1 MRRLTIIFTAVTLLN
16 LSGCVVVAVG
26 ALSAA
31 GASGMKKE
39 ESNSLPAEVK
49 LNQKDE
55 KLAADSSK
63 EVVSL
68 ENLAQSFSMNTSEVE
83 AHPENLI
90 DIPMPIKEET
100 QVSGEQVS
108 GEQVSGEQVSGE
120 QVSGDAEPLKLGV
133 LNINNTSLSN
143 LTGHAW
149 KVVAIK
155 DSKDFT
161 FKSDDSVIVFS
172 ENQKM
177 KGFFGCNTINGKFK
191 ANPDGKF
198 VMRSLKSTNYACNDS
213 RELESKF
220 EALLILADQ
229 FFINDQTLYLGFKGR
244 SILAFV
250 KTSKSTNLLDLKK
263 SNRKKITDS
272 VHVDQKKSRGSI
284 RTKKHSL
291 GTEEAKAKNQ

>member
-39 ESNSLPAEVK
+39 ESNSLPVEVK

-108 GEQVSGEQVSGE
+108 G
-120 QVSGDAEPLKLGV
+120 DAEPLKLGV
-133 LNINNTSLSN
+133 LNINNTSLNN

-161 FKSDDSVIVFS
+161 FESDDSVFVFS

-272 VHVDQKKSRGSI
+272 VHVDQKKYRGSI

-291 GTEEAKAKNQ
+291 GTEETKAKNQ

>member
-1 MRRLTIIFTAVTLLN
+1 M
-16 LSGCVVVAVG
+16 
-26 ALSAA
+26 
-31 GASGMKKE
+31 
-39 ESNSLPAEVK
+39 
-49 LNQKDE
+49 
-55 KLAADSSK
+55 
-63 EVVSL
+63 
-68 ENLAQSFSMNTSEVE
+68 
-83 AHPENLI
+83 
-90 DIPMPIKEET
+90 
-100 QVSGEQVS
+100 
-108 GEQVSGEQVSGE
+108 
-120 QVSGDAEPLKLGV
+120 
-133 LNINNTSLSN
+133 
-143 LTGHAW
+143 
-149 KVVAIK
+149 AIK

-161 FKSDDSVIVFS
+161 FESDDSVFVFS

-272 VHVDQKKSRGSI
+272 VHVDQKKYRGSI

-291 GTEEAKAKNQ
+291 GTEETKAKNQ

>member
-1 MRRLTIIFTAVTLLN
+1 MIPLNFYLILIIMRRLTIIFTAVTLLN

-39 ESNSLPAEVK
+39 ESNSLPVEVK

-108 GEQVSGEQVSGE
+108 G
-120 QVSGDAEPLKLGV
+120 DAEPLKLGV
-133 LNINNTSLSN
+133 LNINNTSLNN

-161 FKSDDSVIVFS
+161 FESDDSVFVFS

>member
-1 MRRLTIIFTAVTLLN
+1 MRRLTIIFTAATLLN

-39 ESNSLPAEVK
+39 ESNSLPVEVK

-108 GEQVSGEQVSGE
+108 G
-120 QVSGDAEPLKLGV
+120 DAEPLKLGV
-133 LNINNTSLSN
+133 LNINNTSLNN

-272 VHVDQKKSRGSI
+272 VHVDQKKYRGSI

-291 GTEEAKAKNQ
+291 GTEETKAKNQ

>member
-39 ESNSLPAEVK
+39 ESNSLPVEVK

-68 ENLAQSFSMNTSEVE
+68 ENLAQSFPMNTSEVE

-100 QVSGEQVS
+100 
-108 GEQVSGEQVSGE
+108 QVSGE

-198 VMRSLKSTNYACNDS
+198 VMRTLESTNYACNDS

-291 GTEEAKAKNQ
+291 GAEETKAKNQ

>member
-1 MRRLTIIFTAVTLLN
+1 MMIPLNFYLILIIMRRLTIIFTAVTLLN

-39 ESNSLPAEVK
+39 ESNSLPVEVK

-108 GEQVSGEQVSGE
+108 G
-120 QVSGDAEPLKLGV
+120 DAEPLKLGV
-133 LNINNTSLSN
+133 LNINNTSLNN

-161 FKSDDSVIVFS
+161 FKSDDSVFVFS

-272 VHVDQKKSRGSI
+272 VHVDQKKYRGSI

-291 GTEEAKAKNQ
+291 GTEETKAKNQ